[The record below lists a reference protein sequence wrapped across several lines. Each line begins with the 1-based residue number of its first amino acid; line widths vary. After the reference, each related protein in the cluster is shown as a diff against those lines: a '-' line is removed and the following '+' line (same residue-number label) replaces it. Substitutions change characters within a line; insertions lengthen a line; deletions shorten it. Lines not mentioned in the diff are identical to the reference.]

1 MGVAILAICAFLGG
15 AACVFFIYQTQRAL
29 LNNQERRVNEQ
40 LAELNVRFQQLEVA
54 IHTHNEACKAHESE
68 VARSTASLNNSRQL
82 QAIEISRAQLALSEA
97 KQKLSD
103 RAKELQSKHES
114 EVASSIALLNS
125 RGQLQASENAK
136 AQQAIKE
143 AKGRLLERAAELQA
157 RIDQFNKQHVTYDEL
172 MNENRILKTD
182 IRNISVNAAKQ
193 DYQNQDLGRKQ
204 QLIDAKSNVL
214 GRRYLNET
222 LKWIDDALSPNN
234 FSVSKQRLL
243 DAIAWCREIGVEI
256 TKNHEAEMISN
267 LKQDYERVV
276 RLSFEREEQARIRAQ
291 IREEQQHEREVQ
303 RAIDEAEREKKA
315 VEAALAKLR
324 AEADGKHTEEIQKL
338 EAELAEAIANSQRAI
353 SQAQLTK
360 AGNVYIIS
368 NIGTLGQDIY
378 KIGMTRRLDPQE
390 RVRELGGASV
400 PFPYDVH
407 MMIATNDAP
416 GLENAFHRAFHKMR
430 VNKANP
436 RKEFFKVTLDQIV
449 KVAEKEHEVVEYKAD
464 PEALQYWQSINMK
477 EEDQE
482 FIEQVFDK
490 VEATQSPFA
499 EED

>member
-1 MGVAILAICAFLGG
+1 MGVAILTICAFIGG
-15 AACVFFIYQTQRAL
+15 AACVFFIYESRKAL
-29 LNNQERRVNEQ
+29 MNSQERRINKQVEEHQQRSDHLNQAIAAHNDARRTHEQ
-40 LAELNVRFQQLEVA
+40 NFEKSMKSLNVE
-54 IHTHNEACKAHESE
+54 
-68 VARSTASLNNSRQL
+68 RQ
-82 QAIEISRAQLALSEA
+82 ALSEV
-97 KQKLSD
+97 KQALDK
-103 RAKELQSKHES
+103 RVEQFNHQYVTYEELVAENRTIKTDLKNIVLTASK
-114 EVASSIALLNS
+114 
-125 RGQLQASENAK
+125 QDFENKVLADKQTTVDAK
-136 AQQAIKE
+136 A
-143 AKGRLLERAAELQA
+143 
-157 RIDQFNKQHVTYDEL
+157 
-172 MNENRILKTD
+172 
-182 IRNISVNAAKQ
+182 NA
-193 DYQNQDLGRKQ
+193 
-204 QLIDAKSNVL
+204 L
-214 GRRYLNET
+214 GRRYLKDT
-222 LKWIDDALSPNN
+222 LRWMHDSLTPNN
-234 FSVSKQRLL
+234 FAASKQRLL

-256 TKNHEAEMISN
+256 TKSNEEEMLAN

-303 RAIDEAEREKKA
+303 RAIEEAEREKRA

-324 AEADGKHTEEIQKL
+324 AEADGRHTEEIQKL
-338 EAELAEAIANSQRAI
+338 EAQLAEAIANSQRAI

-360 AGNVYIIS
+360 AGNVYVIS
-368 NIGTLGQDIY
+368 NLGTLGQDVY
-378 KIGMTRRLDPQE
+378 KIGMTRRLDPHE

-407 MMIATNDAP
+407 MMIATNNAP

-449 KVAEKEHEVVEYKAD
+449 KIVEREHGVIEYKAD

-490 VEATQSPFA
+490 VEAAKSPFA
-499 EED
+499 DEED